1 MRVERNLA
9 VAVLVLT
16 IAPVASAE
24 TVLTPFAGV
33 AFGGAAEK
41 SNGTYGGAL
50 AFLGQSTGFEI
61 EFGIT
66 PHFFGEGGQSEF
78 FTKNDV
84 VTAMG
89 SLLLVTPGDDVKVYG
104 TLGAGVMKTRLEDA
118 GDLLDISST
127 DFGFAAGGGVIVFVG
142 RTVGLRGDI
151 RYLRSF
157 SDLDGDGGPS
167 LNLGPV
173 EYWRAVGGI
182 SLRF

>member
-1 MRVERNLA
+1 MGAERILTVVLMLA
-9 VAVLVLT
+9 GAG
-16 IAPVASAE
+16 VASAE

-33 AFGGAAEK
+33 AFGGATDR
-41 SNGTYGGAL
+41 SRGTYGGAL
-50 AFLGQSTGFEI
+50 AFVGRSTGVEM
-61 EFGIT
+61 EFGTT
-66 PHFFGEGGQSEF
+66 PHFFGEAGDSEF

-84 VTAMG
+84 VTLMG
-89 SLLLVTPGDDVKVYG
+89 SLLLVTPGDDVKIYA
-104 TLGAGVMKTRLEDA
+104 TLGAGLMKTRLEHA
-118 GDLLDISST
+118 ADLFDIDST
-127 DFGFAAGGGVIVFVG
+127 DFGFGAGGGIIVFLG

-167 LNLGPV
+167 LDLGSV

>member
-1 MRVERNLA
+1 MSIVRVLTLA
-9 VAVLVLT
+9 VLASIGGASV
-16 IAPVASAE
+16 SAE

-33 AFGGAAEK
+33 AFGGATER
-41 SNGTYGGAL
+41 SRGTYGGAL
-50 AFLGQSTGFEI
+50 GFLGRTSGFEV
-61 EFGIT
+61 EFGTT
-66 PHFFGEGGQSEF
+66 PHFFGDAAESEF

-84 VTAMG
+84 VTLMG
-89 SLLLVTPGDDVKVYG
+89 SLLLVLPGDDVRVYG
-104 TLGAGVMKTRLEDA
+104 ALGAGLMKTRLEEA
-118 GDLLDISST
+118 ADLFDIGST
-127 DFGFAAGGGVIVFVG
+127 DFGFAAGGGVMVFVG
-142 RTVGLRGDI
+142 RTVGLRADI

>member
-1 MRVERNLA
+1 MRVERILA
-9 VAVLVLT
+9 VAVLVSV
-16 IAPVASAE
+16 AQVASAE

-33 AFGGAAEK
+33 AFGGATDK

-50 AFLGQSTGFEI
+50 AFLGRSTGFEI
-61 EFGIT
+61 EFGTT
-66 PHFFGEGGQSEF
+66 PHFFGDGESSGF

-84 VTAMG
+84 VTVMG
-89 SLLLVTPGDDVKVYG
+89 SLLLVTPGDEVKVYG
-104 TLGAGVMKTRLEDA
+104 TIGAGLMKTRLVDA
-118 GDLLDISST
+118 ADLFDVDST
-127 DFGFAAGGGVIVFVG
+127 DFGFGAGGGVIVFVG
-142 RTVGLRGDI
+142 RTVGLRGDV

-167 LNLGPV
+167 LDLGPV